1 MPVVV
6 GENEFR
12 VDGVRL
18 VLQVLEAPHG
28 RGVGIGF
35 TRPGIPFV
43 SAFLVFFCG
52 HSIAALWFMHPDDD
66 AFDRAHP
73 PSHGEFNA
81 KKVRCAPNADRAQL
95 T

>member
-1 MPVVV
+1 MSVVV

-28 RGVGIGF
+28 RGVGISF
-35 TRPGIPFV
+35 TRSGSPSVAAFFV
-43 SAFLVFFCG
+43 LLCVR
-52 HSIAALWFMHPDDD
+52 SIAALWFMHSDRD
-66 AFDRAHP
+66 ALGRAHP

-81 KKVRCAPNADRAQL
+81 KKSGAPPTLIGR

>member
-1 MPVVV
+1 MSVVV

-35 TRPGIPFV
+35 TRPGIPSV
-43 SAFLVFFCG
+43 SAFFVFLCG
-52 HSIAALWFMHPDDD
+52 HTVASFWFMRPDDD
-66 AFDRAHP
+66 ALGRAHP
-73 PSHGEFNA
+73 PSHGEFKA
-81 KKVRCAPNADRAQL
+81 KRSGEPQR
-95 T
+95 